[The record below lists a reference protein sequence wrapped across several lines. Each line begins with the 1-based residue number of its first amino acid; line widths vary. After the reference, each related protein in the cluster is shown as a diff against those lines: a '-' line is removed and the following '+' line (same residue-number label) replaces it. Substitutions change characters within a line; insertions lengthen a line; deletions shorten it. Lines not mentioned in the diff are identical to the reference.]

1 MQFME
6 GYVSTSEAQVFAR
19 ALYDAL
25 VGGALQSLK
34 TTAAKL
40 AGANGDPAALEQQL
54 NAALP
59 ADAPREVRNFLL
71 ALAHEGVLDR
81 LPSIVQAFEQYG
93 KGEARPVSGEVIS
106 AIELSDE
113 QRAKITSELRGRY
126 GERID
131 LRFSVDPSLI
141 GGLII
146 RIGDQVLDN
155 SLRARLSA
163 IQRNMLSS

>member
-1 MQFME
+1 M
-6 GYVSTSEAQVFAR
+6 STSEAQVFAR
-19 ALYDAL
+19 ALYDAI

-40 AGANGDPAALEQQL
+40 AGAQGDSAALEQQL
-54 NAALP
+54 TAALP

-71 ALAHEGVLDR
+71 AMANEGALDR
-81 LPSIVQAFEQYG
+81 LPSVVQAFEQYG
-93 KGEARPVSGEVIS
+93 QSDARPVSGEVIS
-106 AIELSDE
+106 AIELSDQ
-113 QRAKITSELRGRY
+113 QRATIANDLRGRY
-126 GERID
+126 GERLD

-163 IQRNMLSS
+163 IQRNMLAS

>member
-1 MQFME
+1 
-6 GYVSTSEAQVFAR
+6 VSTSEAQVFAR

-34 TTAAKL
+34 AASAKL
-40 AGANGDPAALEQQL
+40 AGGQGDNVALEQRL
-54 NAALP
+54 TAALP
-59 ADAPREVRNFLL
+59 ADAPREVHNFLL
-71 ALAHEGVLDR
+71 ALAREDKLDL
-81 LPSIVQAFEQYG
+81 LPTVAQSFEQYSQSN
-93 KGEARPVSGEVIS
+93 ARPLTGEVIS
-106 AIELSDE
+106 AIELDDQ
-113 QRAKITSELRGRY
+113 QRAKISNDLRARY
-126 GERID
+126 GERLD

-163 IQRNMLSS
+163 VQRNMLAS